1 MSAKTLS
8 AVNQMLAAIGEAP
21 VSTLDSDNPEIAT
34 ALLTLDQVNTE
45 VQAEGW
51 DFNTENNLRFAP
63 DNDGFI
69 LVSNNVLSLTD
80 NKASNRWRYQV
91 VLRDGKLYDK
101 RGHTFVWAE
110 PIYCDVI
117 WKFDFEDLPAPFIA
131 YITARASRLF
141 AGRTQGSE
149 EMVAFNSQDEM
160 LLRNSCLEYE
170 TQTTEANMLSDDDGR
185 NIYRSYRPVQTM
197 LEY

>member
-1 MSAKTLS
+1 MSKTLS
-8 AVNQMLAAIGEAP
+8 AVNQILTSIGEAP
-21 VSTLDSDNPEIAT
+21 VASLDSDNPEIAT

-51 DFNTENNLRFAP
+51 DFNTEYNLRFTP

-69 LVSNNVLSLTD
+69 IVSDNILSLTD
-80 NKASNRWRYQV
+80 NKHSNRWLYQV

-101 RGHTFVWAE
+101 RAHTFVWAE
-110 PIYCDVI
+110 PIYCDVV

-149 EMVAFNSQDEM
+149 EMVAFNSQDEL

-185 NIYRSYRPVQTM
+185 NPYRSYRPYQTM
-197 LEY
+197 LRY